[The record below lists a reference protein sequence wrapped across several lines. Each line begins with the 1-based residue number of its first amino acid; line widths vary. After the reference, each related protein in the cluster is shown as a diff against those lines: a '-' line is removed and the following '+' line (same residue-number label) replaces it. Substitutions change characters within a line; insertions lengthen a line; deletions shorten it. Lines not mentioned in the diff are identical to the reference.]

1 MAAWQENNHM
11 STIKRTGSPKDAV
24 VNDIIDREWAMFQK
38 TQNIGGRAGCQDQF
52 DTFYINRYSQHS
64 AWQDDT
70 LESYRNDLIA
80 AEMAGRNL
88 ITEKYAYMME
98 FTDPAYYQANLQTRL
113 PVLTGEKAQLVAEV
127 VSLQLLGYR
136 KYAAQYPN
144 LAKAGRPANESYGDT
159 SIRDYSIGE
168 YRTYSENTLGL
179 LLRDVKRM
187 ENPVT
192 VIQKTLVS
200 FYGFDSLEAA
210 EAAQRR

>member
-1 MAAWQENNHM
+1 MSEIIRRNN
-11 STIKRTGSPKDAV
+11 PKDAV

-38 TQNIGGRAGCQDQF
+38 TQNIGGRASCQDQF

-64 AWQDDT
+64 IWTADT

-98 FTDPAYYQANLQTRL
+98 FTDPAYFAANLRDRL
-113 PVLTGEKAQLVAEV
+113 PQMSEEKAGLIAEI
-127 VSLQLLGYR
+127 VSRQLLGYQE
-136 KYAAQYPN
+136 YAAKYP
-144 LAKAGRPANESYGDT
+144 AMAGAGRPADEGKGYA

-168 YRTYSENTLGL
+168 YKTYSETTLGQL
-179 LLRDVKRM
+179 LQDLKRM
-187 ENPVT
+187 GNPVIE
-192 VIQKTLVS
+192 IQRVMVG

-210 EAAQRR
+210 EEAQKKA

>member
-1 MAAWQENNHM
+1 M

-98 FTDPAYYQANLQTRL
+98 FTDPAYYQANLQARL
-113 PVLTGEKAQLVAEV
+113 PVLSGEKAQLVAEV
-127 VSLQLLGYR
+127 VSLQLLGYQ

-144 LAKAGRPANESYGDT
+144 LVKAGRPANESHGDT

-168 YRTYSENTLGL
+168 YKTYSENTLGL

-187 ENPVT
+187 ENPVMA
-192 VIQKTLVS
+192 IQKTLVS